1 MPLIGEMHTEKF
13 VLYKKNRVARR
24 MLQKTAIGYI
34 CTRCC
39 LDKPLLDFT
48 KDLTKGCKTCHAK
61 DSKLRRESPKG
72 HFGKILSNIK
82 SSSTDRGHA
91 ASTITIEDLFNIF
104 NDQGGLCAYTG
115 IPMTFGSY
123 LDKWWTCSIERKDVR
138 IGYTL
143 ENVCLICYEFNTVD
157 NRIRGYRVGDDA
169 RGSAA
174 WSIDK
179 IQALKEHLYLRNLD
193 NVFSDIRY
201 MFQE

>member
-1 MPLIGEMHTEKF
+1 M
-13 VLYKKNRVARR
+13 
-24 MLQKTAIGYI
+24 
-34 CTRCC
+34 
-39 LDKPLLDFT
+39 
-48 KDLTKGCKTCHAK
+48 
-61 DSKLRRESPKG
+61 
-72 HFGKILSNIK
+72 K
-82 SSSTDRGHA
+82 SSSKDRGHT
-91 ASTITIEDLFNIF
+91 ASTLTVEDLFKIL

-123 LDKWWTCSIERKDVR
+123 LDKWWTCSIERKDVK

-179 IQALKEHLYLRNLD
+179 IQALKQNLYLRNLD
-193 NVFSDIRY
+193 NILSDVRY